1 MPVEIIRYTTD
12 AEWHAARAV
21 DVTSTESAALFGESP
36 YATRFEIWH
45 RKHSGVVPA
54 FEANERMA
62 WGNHLEAAIAQGLAE
77 QYGWTI
83 EPMKSYWRR
92 PDMRLGSSFDFMI
105 TNLPDGPAHLEIKN
119 VDYLAFRDGWL
130 EHDDGFI
137 EAPVHI
143 EVQVQHQMAV
153 SGFKRSFIG
162 ALIGGNRA
170 VVLERKRDDEVIDGI
185 EKTVAEFWKSVDAN
199 IEPPPMM
206 PDDAEA
212 VIRMNRYAEPG
223 KILDATG
230 DATIETLVTKYKEA
244 CTRRDS
250 HDEQAKVLKAEL
262 LLAIGDAEKV
272 VTSDWTVSAGL
283 VTDTPAHVI
292 TEADIGTSYGG
303 RKGYRNIRLSKT
315 KKAKAAA

>member
-1 MPVEIIRYTTD
+1 M
-12 AEWHAARAV
+12 
-21 DVTSTESAALFGESP
+21 
-36 YATRFEIWH
+36 
-45 RKHSGVVPA
+45 
-54 FEANERMA
+54 
-62 WGNHLEAAIAQGLAE
+62 
-77 QYGWTI
+77 
-83 EPMKSYWRR
+83 
-92 PDMRLGSSFDFMI
+92 
-105 TNLPDGPAHLEIKN
+105 
-119 VDYLAFRDGWL
+119 
-130 EHDDGFI
+130 
-137 EAPVHI
+137 
-143 EVQVQHQMAV
+143 
-153 SGFKRSFIG
+153 
-162 ALIGGNRA
+162 
-170 VVLERKRDDEVIDGI
+170 LERKRDDEVIDGI